1 MGKKDTVEDIVY
13 EVDILREIP
22 EEGTEFLVAIGVK
35 KKYQKRDMIF
45 ERGDQAS
52 HLFLVIDGWVKLS
65 NINADGQESSV
76 RMHTRGDVFDVTSVL
91 NGRINISSAYALTEC
106 VLLEVSAEVLKEK
119 IKENPD
125 FAKTLLNSISHELTT
140 MQISSACSSFK
151 EASQRVACLLLRLS
165 SWMVGAGGVFKL
177 PYDKGMAATQLGMD
191 QATFSRA
198 MARLEDMDV
207 FSRNGEFHIENF
219 QTLSEH
225 CCVHCPISEQQC
237 AGRSRLI
244 LKESKNKTKFA

>member
-1 MGKKDTVEDIVY
+1 MGKKDIVEGMVY
-13 EVDILREIP
+13 EIDLLKKTA
-22 EEGTEFLVAIGVK
+22 EEDAEFLLSIGAR

-45 ERGDQAS
+45 ERGDRAS
-52 HLFLVIDGWVKLS
+52 RLFLVIDGWIKLS

-76 RMHTRGDVFDVTSVL
+76 RMHTRGGVFDVTAVL
-91 NGRINISSAYALTEC
+91 SGRGNISSAYALTEC
-106 VLLEVSAEVLKEK
+106 ILLEVSAEVLKEK

-125 FAKTLLNSISHELTT
+125 LATTLLNSISHELTT

-198 MARLEDMDV
+198 MARLEDLDV

-225 CCVHCPISEQQC
+225 CCVNCPISEQQC
-237 AGRSRLI
+237 AGRSRLT
-244 LKESKNKTKFA
+244 LKESRNKARLA